1 MSARLKPS
9 WRGAIVFGSI
19 IAAII
24 VNVSVVTT
32 SFEIEANTGVLHVA
46 IPAGSDIDWK
56 LTHAALAAEVHTA
69 LQIPTLDEFHA
80 GWASGQVMFQFFTG
94 IGGKSLVQVLRQE
107 REDTSTI
114 ALVRA

>member
-114 ALVRA
+114 ALVHA